1 MSNVGLMEYLPPV
14 QQPQAIVHGANKYY
28 GDIASGYDA
37 KRDTSPKWT
46 IEQAIIER
54 MISELPEGS
63 MVLDCPV
70 GTGRFL
76 NCYVANKLKFIGMDR
91 SGDMLVQS
99 ALKLLP
105 EDRVAAWVQASN
117 ERNTVLPFRLA
128 DHGDSMLVIGDAC
141 KTGLKDKSVDCAVIC
156 RLTRWLIEEQGPAG
170 IVAMLKEMQRVA
182 RQKIIVTVRVR
193 DHKWAVSRHLV
204 ESALDGWRV
213 HEDAEGYVQEY
224 RVMELR
230 PE

>member
-1 MSNVGLMEYLPPV
+1 LSGLLEYLPPV
-14 QQPQAIVHGANKYY
+14 QQPQAPAHGANKYF
-28 GDIASGYDA
+28 GDIAAGYDA

-46 IEQAIIER
+46 IEQQIIER

-63 MVLDCPV
+63 TVLDCPV

-76 NCYVANKLKFIGMDR
+76 NCYIANKLRFIGMDR

-105 EDRVAAWVQASN
+105 EDRVAAWVETSN
-117 ERNTVLPFRLA
+117 QHNTILPFRLK

-141 KTGLKDKSVDCAVIC
+141 QTGLKDKSVDCACVI

-170 IVAMLKEMQRVA
+170 IVAMLKEMQRVS
-182 RQKIIVTVRVR
+182 RSKIILTVRVR
-193 DHKWAVSRHLV
+193 EHKWAVTRELI
-204 ESALDGWRV
+204 ESGLDGWRIA
-213 HEDAEGYVQEY
+213 EDIEGYEPAY
-224 RVMELR
+224 RVMLAEKIA
-230 PE
+230 